1 MLLAVLADVLQ
12 LTGLQ
17 AVRLLGNVVYKQVIT
32 AVTLDLVNTQE
43 HLDIHGSVMT
53 LVTVTVTEL

>member
-1 MLLAVLADVLQ
+1 MLLAEPVAVLQ
-12 LTGLQ
+12 LTGLP

-32 AVTLDLVNTQE
+32 VVILALDNMQE

-53 LVTVTVTEL
+53 